1 MRCCG
6 CSIESEWDHFARRV
20 RASTN
25 ANIIYATQLALVCYP
40 RMLLKSDLWRSESH
54 DMGVDGV
61 RGAIN
66 FRNIPGTN
74 IFALGQPNEEAIDAV
89 VRRVK
94 EDFPSVNKIAWI
106 NLR

>member
-1 MRCCG
+1 
-6 CSIESEWDHFARRV
+6 
-20 RASTN
+20 
-25 ANIIYATQLALVCYP
+25 
-40 RMLLKSDLWRSESH
+40 MLLKSDLWRSESY

-74 IFALGQPNEEAIDAV
+74 IFALGQPNEEAIDEV

-94 EDFPSVNKIAWI
+94 EDFPSMNKIAWI
-106 NLR
+106 NLRWASG